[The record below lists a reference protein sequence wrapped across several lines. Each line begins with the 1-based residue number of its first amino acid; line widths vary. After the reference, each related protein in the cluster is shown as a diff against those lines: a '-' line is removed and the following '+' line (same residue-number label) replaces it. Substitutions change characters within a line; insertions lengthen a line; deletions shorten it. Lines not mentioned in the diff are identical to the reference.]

1 MINMSPRD
9 RRWNLRNV
17 GTVLLVVVIIIA
29 AYILVSSSP
38 GESVLSPE
46 DVMNDI
52 EKYLELGKLG
62 ESITVKGYYYNEGI
76 EGKGFIIYSM
86 TIDPYLP
93 VQRLPINHS
102 NVNISSLPKGV
113 LDEEVRYLF
122 TGVLTL
128 DESSPLDDAVI
139 LVAEKVEPV

>member
-9 RRWNLRNV
+9 GRWNLRNI

-38 GESVLSPE
+38 DDSLVIYSP
-46 DVMNDI
+46 DDI
-52 EKYLELGKLG
+52 MENVDKYLGKN
-62 ESITVKGYYYNEGI
+62 IIVKGYYYNEGI
-76 EGKGFIIYSM
+76 EGKGFITSR

-93 VQRLPINHS
+93 VQRLPVNHS

-113 LDEEVRYLF
+113 LDEEVKYLF
-122 TGVLTL
+122 TEILTL
-128 DESSPLDDAVI
+128 DESSPLDEIAVI
-139 LVAEKVEPV
+139 LVAEKVELV

>member
-1 MINMSPRD
+1 MSPRH

-29 AYILVSSSP
+29 AYILVSGSP
-38 GESVLSPE
+38 DDSLVIYSPDDIMENVGE
-46 DVMNDI
+46 
-52 EKYLELGKLG
+52 YLG
-62 ESITVKGYYYNEGI
+62 ESITVKGYYQNEG
-76 EGKGFIIYSM
+76 EGTGFIISRI
-86 TIDPYLP
+86 IDPSLP
-93 VQRLPINHS
+93 VQQLPVNHS

-128 DESSPLDDAVI
+128 DESSPLENAVI

>member
-38 GESVLSPE
+38 DDSLVIYSP
-46 DVMNDI
+46 DDI
-52 EKYLELGKLG
+52 MGNVDKYLGKD
-62 ESITVKGYYYNEGI
+62 ITVKGYYYNEGI
-76 EGKGFIIYSM
+76 EGTGFITSR

-93 VQRLPINHS
+93 VQQLPVNHS

-139 LVAEKVEPV
+139 LVAEKVESV

>member
-17 GTVLLVVVIIIA
+17 GTVLLVVLIIIA

-38 GESVLSPE
+38 DDSLVIYSPDE
-46 DVMNDI
+46 IMRNVQ
-52 EKYLELGKLG
+52 EYLGKD
-62 ESITVKGYYYNEGI
+62 ITVEGYYQNEG
-76 EGKGFIIYSM
+76 EGTGFIISRI
-86 TIDPYLP
+86 IDPYLP
-93 VQRLPINHS
+93 VQQLPVNHS

>member
-38 GESVLSPE
+38 DDSLVIYSP
-46 DVMNDI
+46 DDI
-52 EKYLELGKLG
+52 MENVDKYLGKD
-62 ESITVKGYYYNEGI
+62 ITVKGYYYNEGI
-76 EGKGFIIYSM
+76 EGKGFITSR

-93 VQRLPINHS
+93 VQQLPVNHS

-122 TGVLTL
+122 TGILTL